1 MLKQSFLTA
10 VFQKFGFD
18 LDFIYC
24 SEATTNKPETCVIN
38 CGKTH

>member
-1 MLKQSFLTA
+1 MLKQSFLMG

-18 LDFIYC
+18 LDFIYY
-24 SEATTNKPETCVIN
+24 SEAKTTKPETCVIN